1 MFISANCKPL
11 SRSNSV
17 AGAVETLVSI
27 NPPQDTFSP
36 AHPFLEPRNQ
46 TAAPIV
52 DHKGSATFGR
62 AKLSHSPVG
71 RMPHAP
77 LCPTNDPITHY
88 SVTAEALSVCIDPV
102 QPKTENNEIFSRFNA
117 DALLYSIPV
126 VSHGKPVGLINRH
139 TFIDRFS
146 KPFQRELLG
155 KKPCC
160 QIMYDQPLLVDKQ
173 VTVQELSNR
182 LAQGDSRSFAD
193 GFIVTDAGHYLGV
206 ATGQGLLRA
215 ITQMQIE
222 NFRIAAIAF
231 ESREGVLITDDHG
244 VILRVNRAFTA
255 ITGFSAEEAIGRKP
269 NILSSGKHDAAFYA
283 AMWDSIRLTGCWEGE
298 VWNRH
303 KNNRI
308 YPARLVITAVKDSSQ
323 TVMNYVASLSDN
335 TERKQAQEEIIALN
349 AELEQRVKERTAQ
362 LEDSNAALIK
372 ARDAATAASQAKSSF
387 LANMSHEIRTPING
401 LLGMAR
407 IGARDSLEPKSR
419 EIFNRLRNS
428 GSHLLSVINDILDF
442 SKIEAGMMRVEASP
456 FHLASIVDDGV
467 SMVAESARSK
477 GLTLSVAYAPGV
489 PEWVVGD
496 KFRLGQ
502 ILLNLLSNA
511 IKFTERGR
519 VDLNISCADQLVS
532 FHITDTGIGMSETQL
547 AKLFQAFEQAD
558 SSTTRKYGGTG
569 LGLAISRNI
578 ARLMGGDIRAVS
590 QLGVGSTFCLSLPLP
605 ATTPRHEPSKT
616 PGAPCRLKGIWI
628 LAVDDVELNRMVLE
642 DQLIHEGAR
651 VILANDGQQA
661 LERLEAV
668 GVSQFDVVLMDVQ
681 MPEMDGM
688 EATRRIAAIAP
699 GLPVIGFTAHA
710 MVEERDKCFA
720 AGMVDHVAK
729 PVEIDTLVAAILRHV
744 QQWDEVTPLVAATAA
759 TAQPNDYAPAEIDD
773 GEIIDLSIL
782 AGRVG
787 NTPDTL
793 SMYTALFVETAQ
805 ETLQEMQTCL
815 TSGDMIAV
823 NAQAHR
829 LKSAA
834 FTVGAMRFGQHC
846 QELERMKRSSDL
858 AAAQPKLGQLRTL
871 LELIEHRVKE
881 SGLGRVH
888 IPLIEIQS

>member
-11 SRSNSV
+11 SRSDSM
-17 AGAVETLVSI
+17 AGATDALVSI
-27 NPPQDTFSP
+27 NPPQNTFSP
-36 AHPFLEPRNQ
+36 APHFLEQCDQ
-46 TAAPIV
+46 TTAQIA
-52 DHKGSATFGR
+52 DRKGSEFFGF
-62 AKLSHSPVG
+62 AMPSHSPAS
-71 RMPHAP
+71 RMQHSP
-77 LCPTNDPITHY
+77 LYPINDPIAHY
-88 SVTAEALSVCIDPV
+88 SGTAVALSICIDPV
-102 QPKTENNEIFSRFNA
+102 QPETENNEIFSRFNA

-139 TFIDRFS
+139 NFIDRFS

-173 VTVQELSNR
+173 VTIQELSNH

-215 ITQMQIE
+215 ITRMQIE

-255 ITGFSAEEAIGRKP
+255 ITGFSAEDAIGQSP
-269 NILSSGKHDAAFYA
+269 SMLSSGKHDAAFYA
-283 AMWDSIRLTGCWEGE
+283 AMWESIRLTGCWEGE

-303 KNNRI
+303 KNNHI
-308 YPARLVITAVKDSSQ
+308 YPARLVITAVQDANQ
-323 TVMNYVASLSDN
+323 TVLNYVASLSDN
-335 TERKQAQEEIIALN
+335 TEREQARGEILALN

-362 LEDSNAALIK
+362 LEDSNSELIS

-407 IGARDSLEPKSR
+407 IGARDSAEPKSR
-419 EIFNRLRNS
+419 EIFNRLLDS

-456 FHLASIVDDGV
+456 FHLASIENDCV
-467 SMVAESARSK
+467 SMVTESAESK
-477 GLTLSVAYAPGV
+477 GLTLSVEYAANV

-496 KFRLGQ
+496 KFRIGQ

-511 IKFTERGR
+511 IKFTERGQ
-519 VDLNISCADQLVS
+519 VALKIFSANKLVN
-532 FHITDTGIGMSETQL
+532 FQITDTGIGMSDVQL
-547 AKLFQAFEQAD
+547 SRLFQAFEQAD

-578 ARLMGGDIRAVS
+578 ARLMGGDIRVIS
-590 QLGVGSTFCLSLPLP
+590 QMGTGSTFCLSLPLP
-605 ATTPRHEPSKT
+605 ATTPRHESSKA
-616 PGAPCRLKGIWI
+616 PNAPCRLKGLWI
-628 LAVDDVELNRMVLE
+628 LAVDDVDLNRLVLE
-642 DQLIHEGAR
+642 DQLVHEGAR
-651 VILANDGQQA
+651 VILANDGLHA

-668 GVSQFDVVLMDVQ
+668 GVSQFDAVLMDVQ
-681 MPEMDGM
+681 MPRMDGL

-710 MVEERDKCFA
+710 MIEERDKCFA

-729 PVEIDTLVAAILRHV
+729 PVDIDTLVAAILRHI
-744 QQWDEVTPLVAATAA
+744 QQEVEITPLVASTAA
-759 TAQPNDYAPAEIDD
+759 TAQPIDYAPAEAND
-773 GEIIDLSIL
+773 GEVIDLSIL

-787 NTPDTL
+787 NAPDTL

-815 TSGDMIAV
+815 AAGDMIALHT
-823 NAQAHR
+823 QAHR

-834 FTVGAMRFGQHC
+834 FTVGAMRFGQYC

-858 AAAQPKLGQLRTL
+858 VAAQPKVGQLRAL
-871 LELIEHRVKE
+871 LELIEQRVKE
-881 SGLGRVH
+881 SGLG
-888 IPLIEIQS
+888 